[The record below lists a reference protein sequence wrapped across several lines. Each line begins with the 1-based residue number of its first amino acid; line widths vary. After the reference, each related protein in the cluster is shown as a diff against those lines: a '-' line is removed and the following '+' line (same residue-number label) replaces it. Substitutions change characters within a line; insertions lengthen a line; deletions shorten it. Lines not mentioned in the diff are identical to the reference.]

1 MSEVNTTIKKWA
13 VLKRPF
19 SFNFYGT
26 HSYASGYKFQIGG
39 RNGYKLDEKGIYIIL
54 GHGMSELVPRDYFD
68 VIEEYTTSVT
78 SVVVTKNVV

>member
-19 SFNFYGT
+19 SYNFYGT
-26 HSYASGYKFQIGG
+26 HSYVSGHRFKVGG

-68 VIEEYTTSVT
+68 VIEEYTTEVT
-78 SVVVTKNVV
+78 STVVTKNVV